1 MATLR
6 KVRIYSDGSAKG
18 SGDGP
23 GGYGTIVQYL
33 NKDDTVE
40 SVVEYTEGF
49 KITTNNRME
58 LMGVITG
65 LESLMEPCKIEV
77 FTDSKY
83 VVNAFNQ
90 KWINNWE
97 SNGWKTSLNKP
108 VKNIDLWKR
117 LLDAKKPHKCT
128 FTWVKGHDGH
138 TENERCD
145 FLAQSSAEGTV
156 FKRNEDGI
164 LEPLSYLKDDENYN
178 PDENTTEI
186 TFDTDKPKSSIIVL
200 DDNVIRINGVKF
212 IQDED
217 GNIGP
222 HPDED
227 PKKCKETYDE
237 LVAVMKD
244 FGSSSLSSLLFNDPD
259 IWKFFQ

>member
-1 MATLR
+1 M
-6 KVRIYSDGSAKG
+6 
-18 SGDGP
+18 
-23 GGYGTIVQYL
+23 
-33 NKDDTVE
+33 
-40 SVVEYTEGF
+40 
-49 KITTNNRME
+49 
-58 LMGVITG
+58 
-65 LESLMEPCKIEV
+65 
-77 FTDSKY
+77 
-83 VVNAFNQ
+83 
-90 KWINNWE
+90 
-97 SNGWKTSLNKP
+97 
-108 VKNIDLWKR
+108 
-117 LLDAKKPHKCT
+117 
-128 FTWVKGHDGH
+128 
-138 TENERCD
+138 
-145 FLAQSSAEGTV
+145 

-178 PDENTTEI
+178 PDENKTEI

-227 PKKCKETYDE
+227 PKKCKEMYDE
-237 LVAVMKD
+237 LVSVMKE